1 VGPRAKKL
9 IQAQV
14 IARRAASMLVAAA
27 VLYSAPAR
35 ALSPEVSDVE
45 WRVVEIEGAAVEDA
59 GTLVFFRNQLGGKA
73 ACNRL
78 FGQFT
83 ATPTQG
89 RAFTGI
95 GVSRMHCEG
104 KMEREQALL
113 KALEKMQ
120 GYKLDGL
127 VLTLVDAAGKPV
139 VKMQR

>member
-1 VGPRAKKL
+1 MPRLAAFVTVL
-9 IQAQV
+9 VCAVQA
-14 IARRAASMLVAAA
+14 ATMPAS
-27 VLYSAPAR
+27 
-35 ALSPEVSDVE
+35 ALSPEVADVE
-45 WRVVEIEGAAVEDA
+45 WRVVEIDGSAVEDA

-78 FGQFT
+78 FGQFA
-83 ATPTQG
+83 ATPSQG

-120 GYKLDGL
+120 NYKLDGL

-139 VKMQR
+139 VKLQR

>member
-1 VGPRAKKL
+1 MPRL
-9 IQAQV
+9 
-14 IARRAASMLVAAA
+14 AALAA
-27 VLYSAPAR
+27 VLLCAALAATAPAR

-45 WRVVEIEGAAVEDA
+45 WRVVEIDGSAVEDA

-127 VLTLVDAAGKPV
+127 TLTLLDAGGNPV
-139 VKMQR
+139 VKLQK